1 MRKIVC
7 LHLNGNLLKST
18 PPVAN
23 GTWKA
28 AKRLRNSM
36 RMPEMSSPFP
46 YPRINRRMSRDPWIR
61 LANCGT
67 CESRLRS
74 KHSLGMRRT

>member
-7 LHLNGNLLKST
+7 LQLNGNLLESN

-46 YPRINRRMSRDPWIR
+46 CPLINRRMSRDPWIR

-67 CESRLRS
+67 CESRRRS
-74 KHSLGMRRT
+74 KPSSDMRRT